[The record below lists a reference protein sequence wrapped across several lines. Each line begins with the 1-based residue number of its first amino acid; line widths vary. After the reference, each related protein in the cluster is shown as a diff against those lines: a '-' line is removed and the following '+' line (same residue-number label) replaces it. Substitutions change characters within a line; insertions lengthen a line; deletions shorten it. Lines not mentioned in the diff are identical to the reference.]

1 MKVLLVAQRD
11 DIRPQLERHFHP
23 LGMELIQYWNPIK
36 AMDNIDEIDPDIV
49 LFSAGDFPRHWKP
62 FLTFLRNHRTR
73 YTSVFILLRPANFS
87 FEEASKAQHLGVN
100 GLADD
105 SFSNR
110 EDVNR
115 LRDLIVRYKE
125 VRDLRKNKRFVPHPE
140 DRIEFIFSHPQTM
153 QFVTG
158 RVEDISATGLR
169 FVPDRPALV
178 EALSNDLVLRHCS
191 LRLGDTILN
200 LTTRIIRNDDGLSVA
215 FHEADSDLRESID
228 WYLYDHP
235 KRELSAIGTG

>member
-1 MKVLLVAQRD
+1 MKVLLVAEREE
-11 DIRPQLERHFHP
+11 IREQLERHFTP
-23 LGMELIQYWNPIK
+23 LGLELIQYWNPIK

-49 LFSAGDFPRHWKP
+49 LFSARDFPRHWKP

-73 YTSVFILLRPANFS
+73 YTSVFILLKPTDFA

-100 GLADD
+100 GLAEDT
-105 SFSNR
+105 FSNR
-110 EDVNR
+110 DEVNR

-140 DRIEFIFSHPQTM
+140 DRIEFIFSHPRTM

-169 FVPDRPALV
+169 FIPDRPTII
-178 EALSNDLVLRHCS
+178 ESIESDTTLRHCS

-200 LTTRIIRNDDGLSVA
+200 LTARIIRNDGALSISFYDIKTDVR
-215 FHEADSDLRESID
+215 DSID

-235 KRELSAIGTG
+235 KRELSTISHG